1 MKMYDI
7 TQKIYEL
14 QEEIEEFMWDLSG
27 ERYECTVR
35 INGDTTEIN
44 LDGDLEF
51 IEIVLDEFENFYVEI
66 KSPTFKYTD
75 DLIAFLEFLEF

>member
-1 MKMYDI
+1 MYDM

-27 ERYECTVR
+27 EHYDCKVR
-35 INGDTTEIN
+35 LDGDTTHIN
-44 LDGDLEF
+44 LDGELEF

-66 KSPTFKYTD
+66 QSSTFEYTD
-75 DLIAFLEFLEF
+75 DLITFLEFLEF